1 MRVFISW
8 SGEKSKKI
16 ASVFKDWIPAVIQ
29 AAKPY
34 FSPSDIDKGARWS
47 SEIAKEL
54 EASRIGLICLTADN
68 LEAPWLM
75 FEAGALSKSMDKSRV
90 CPMLFGVE
98 PTDLAGPLVQFQ
110 AAPFSKD
117 EVRKVMKTIN
127 LQLGDAALD
136 GNVLESVFDKWWPE
150 LEEKVNSILTQV
162 GPANAK
168 GLRSDRELLEEVLKI
183 ARTLAVRDR
192 DQTRERPDRYRSS
205 PRLASE
211 IAERQLELMGEV
223 LMRSHDLTLLMD
235 LNEKGTQIMQLLF
248 KNLSPDDEA
257 RLGPKTAT
265 LFDALHSKIKEI
277 EEIPF

>member
-1 MRVFISW
+1 MKVFISW

-16 ASVFKDWIPAVIQ
+16 AAAFKDWIPAVIQ

-47 SEIAKEL
+47 SEIANEL
-54 EASRIGLICLTADN
+54 ETSRIGLICLTADN

-75 FEAGALSKSMDKSRV
+75 FEAGALSKSMEKSRV

-127 LQLGDAALD
+127 AQLGDVALEPT
-136 GNVLESVFDKWWPE
+136 VLDSVFDKWWPD
-150 LEEKVNSILTQV
+150 LDEKVTDILNQAS
-162 GPANAK
+162 PAITK

-183 ARTLAVRDR
+183 TRTLAVRDR
-192 DQTRERPDRYRSS
+192 EQGRDRSDRYRLSS
-205 PRLASE
+205 QFARE
-211 IAERQLELMGEV
+211 IAERQLELMAEV
-223 LMRSHDLTLLMD
+223 LQRSHDNLLLMELSD
-235 LNEKGTQIMQLLF
+235 RGTQIMQALF
-248 KNLSPDDEA
+248 KHLSPEDES
-257 RLGPKTAT
+257 RLSPKVRTF
-265 LFDALHSKIKEI
+265 FDTLHSKIKELD
-277 EEIPF
+277 EIPF